1 MFIPAAKVPRI
12 NEASFPDPHA
22 SLSRLAF
29 FILEAS
35 TGVGLEVQGPTFL
48 HEPAVKVDAVDRA
61 MSNVALRILGVRA
74 EIIAVDQPVCDK
86 LLQYFP
92 RNLPARIDVA
102 HLINAIL
109 IELRGVNAVQTVGD
123 AIDGERVAVIRSGGR
138 EWEQGKGEYQ
148 ENAHDVF
155 PMYGNVKV
163 GECTELT
170 MK

>member
-109 IELRGVNAVQTVGD
+109 IE
-123 AIDGERVAVIRSGGR
+123 SGASMPSKR
-138 EWEQGKGEYQ
+138 
-148 ENAHDVF
+148 
-155 PMYGNVKV
+155 
-163 GECTELT
+163 
-170 MK
+170 